1 MVNSDN
7 HNPNQ
12 SHDANGRWD
21 PAELGAASEIIDRAL
36 AEDLATG
43 DVTSRVAV
51 PTEAM
56 ARARLV
62 AKAPLV
68 LSGLSVAAAVF
79 HRVDPSTWIEL
90 VASDGDRV
98 PEGTIVARVRGR
110 ARSLLAAERTALN
123 LLQRMSGVATL
134 TRRFVDAAGGRCR
147 ITDTRKTM
155 PGLRSLDR
163 YAVRCGGG
171 HNHRNDLGAGVLI
184 KENHIR
190 ACGGITA
197 AITAAKETAP
207 HTLRIECE
215 VTDMKE
221 LSEAIN
227 AGADVVMLD
236 NMDDAEVAE
245 AVAITGK
252 RALVEVSGGISCER
266 VEVLA
271 ALGIDLISV
280 GRLTH
285 SAAAADISLLFE
297 PPGGWH

>member
-1 MVNSDN
+1 MVKSDN

-12 SHDANGRWD
+12 SHDATGWD

-51 PTEAM
+51 PAEAM

-62 AKAPLV
+62 TKAPLV

-197 AITAAKETAP
+197 AITAARETAP
-207 HTLRIECE
+207 H
-215 VTDMKE
+215 
-221 LSEAIN
+221 SEALN

-280 GRLTH
+280 GKLTH
-285 SAAAADISLLFE
+285 SATAADISLLFE

>member
-1 MVNSDN
+1 MVKSDN
-7 HNPNQ
+7 PNPNH
-12 SHDANGRWD
+12 SHDDPARCD
-21 PAELGAASEIIDRAL
+21 PAELGDAGEIIDRAL
-36 AEDLATG
+36 AEDLASG

-51 PTEAM
+51 PAEAM

-62 AKAPLV
+62 TKAPLV
-68 LSGLSVAAAVF
+68 LSGLPVAAAVF

-90 VASDGDRV
+90 VACDGERV

-134 TRRFVDAAGGRCR
+134 TRRFVDAVGGRCR

-171 HNHRNDLGAGVLI
+171 HNHRNDLGAGILI

-190 ACGGITA
+190 AAGGIMA
-197 AITAAKETAP
+197 AITAAKERAP

-221 LSEAIN
+221 LSEALD

-236 NMDDAEVAE
+236 NMDDAAVAE
-245 AVAITGK
+245 AVTITSG

-266 VEVLA
+266 VEALA
-271 ALGIDLISV
+271 TLGIDLISV
-280 GRLTH
+280 GKLTH